1 MSDQSEPPWSL
12 LFRLPRGETDDD
24 DIDLL
29 EAMLRAEGL
38 HDCPPWLLQR
48 AGRLAQAATAP
59 EQAGRG
65 LLERAVHL
73 ARLVFDSWSTPRL
86 APLRSSGG
94 MARHLL
100 LRADTAEISLH
111 LQPVPRNRLTI
122 IGQVLGHGGE
132 MGDVTLR
139 PQDRAETGGP
149 AAPSPDGAYGP
160 VALDAL
166 GEFVVPNLPAGR
178 YVLSVIFPTQHI
190 DSEVLDLGGPSDGTT
205 L

>member
-1 MSDQSEPPWSL
+1 MNDQSEPPWSL

-24 DIDLL
+24 DVDLL

-38 HDCPPWLLQR
+38 DDCPPWLLQR
-48 AGRLAQAATAP
+48 AGRLAQAATP
-59 EQAGRG
+59 
-65 LLERAVHL
+65 LERAVHL

-86 APLRSSGG
+86 APLRSSGA
-94 MARHLL
+94 MARQLL

-132 MGDVTLR
+132 MGEVTLR

-160 VALDAL
+160 IALDAL

-178 YVLSVIFPTQHI
+178 YVLSVVFPTQHI